1 MNRALRVFNILLH
14 RKAAIVH
21 PTPVEEISG
30 AVRVDGPGHGGNC
43 VDNKA
48 KVIFALAQCTFSLL
62 AFRDFSPLNFI
73 SPGKFSGSLDDALFQ
88 VLAQPFYLLLGL
100 H

>member
-1 MNRALRVFNILLH
+1 
-14 RKAAIVH
+14 
-21 PTPVEEISG
+21 
-30 AVRVDGPGHGGNC
+30 
-43 VDNKA
+43 
-48 KVIFALAQCTFSLL
+48 VIFALAQCTFSLL

-88 VLAQPFYLLLGL
+88 VLAQAFYLLLGL